1 MIYFRKEENK
11 KDQQQS
17 ANLHTKQLSYEL
29 LNDNMSISGKD
40 KQVITIEVAKVNDKN
55 IIIICC

>member
-17 ANLHTKQLSYEL
+17 ANLHTKQLYYEL

-55 IIIICC
+55 IIIICF